1 MCSDL
6 RLPIA
11 LRRFAVLLL
20 VLVSVAAATAGR
32 GKATTTSVFSSAQ
45 PCDQLARFHKQDFPE
60 RPVIDNRFLPF
71 VPGTQRVFE
80 GDVDGVP
87 HRVTFT
93 VTDLAKEIDD
103 VESLVIWDVD
113 ESLGEVVE
121 SELAFFAQDT
131 SGNVWN
137 TGEYPEE
144 FDGGEFV
151 GAPSTWITGVA
162 GAKAGIH
169 MAASPQVGTPFYLQ
183 GFAPT
188 IDFLDC
194 ARVIQTGQTVTVPAG
209 TFHDVLVTEETNPN
223 LPEDG
228 FQTKYHAPGVGIV
241 KIGFTVPGGAPE
253 TLELVELRQLSRS
266 ELRDARREALAL
278 DRRGYRFSKVYR
290 RTEPAERIDGG
301 GND

>member
-1 MCSDL
+1 MRKDL

-11 LRRFAVLLL
+11 LGRFAVLLL

-32 GKATTTSVFSSAQ
+32 GKATTSAFSTGQ
-45 PCDQLARFHKQDFPE
+45 PCDRLARFHNEDFPE
-60 RPVIDNRFLPF
+60 RPLINNRFLPF
-71 VPGTQRVFE
+71 VPGTQRAFE

-87 HRVTFT
+87 HRVVFT
-93 VTDLAKEIDD
+93 VTDLAKKIDG

-121 SELAFFAQDT
+121 AELAFFAQDER
-131 SGNVWN
+131 GNVWN

-144 FDGGEFV
+144 FDGGEFA
-151 GAPSTWITGVA
+151 GAPSTWITGEA

-169 MAASPQVGTPFYLQ
+169 MAASPQVGARFYLQ
-183 GFAPT
+183 GLAPA
-188 IDFLDC
+188 IEFLDC

-228 FQTKYHAPGVGIV
+228 VQTKYHAPGVGIV
-241 KIGFTVPGGAPE
+241 KIGFTDPGTAPE
-253 TLELVELRQLSRS
+253 VLELVEITQLSRDQ
-266 ELRDARREALAL
+266 LREARSEALRL
-278 DRRGYRFSKVYR
+278 DRRGYSFSKVYS
-290 RTEPAERIDGG
+290 RTEPAERIGRGG
-301 GND
+301 SD